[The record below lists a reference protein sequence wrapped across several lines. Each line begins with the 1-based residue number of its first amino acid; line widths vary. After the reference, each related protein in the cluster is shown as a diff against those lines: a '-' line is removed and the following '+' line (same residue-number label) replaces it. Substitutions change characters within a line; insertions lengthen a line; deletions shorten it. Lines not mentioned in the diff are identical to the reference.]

1 MRQLLQQQ
9 VEAAGSW
16 QQLQQLLE
24 GRKEQLTLKHI
35 STMVVQVRL
44 MITCISDVSNVCDCV
59 LQKKMCRNRRS
70 RWTTC

>member
-1 MRQLLQQQ
+1 MRQMLQQQ

-35 STMVVQVRL
+35 STMVVQVSQQQQQR
-44 MITCISDVSNVCDCV
+44 CFCGCSCK
-59 LQKKMCRNRRS
+59 QGWS
-70 RWTTC
+70 RWSLVVVLTQLH

>member
-35 STMVVQVRL
+35 STMVVQVGWQPCTCTCMLRL
-44 MITCISDVSNVCDCV
+44 TVIAP
-59 LQKKMCRNRRS
+59 
-70 RWTTC
+70 